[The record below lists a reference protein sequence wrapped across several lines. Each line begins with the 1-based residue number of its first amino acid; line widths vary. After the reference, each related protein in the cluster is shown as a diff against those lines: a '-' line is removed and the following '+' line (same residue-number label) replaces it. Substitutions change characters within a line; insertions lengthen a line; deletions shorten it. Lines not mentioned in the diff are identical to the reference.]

1 MQKHILKELDPLILT
16 KIWLECNGRLREEIE
31 DEFVSAKLSK
41 SITTDPATA
50 GTSNTAGSSAK
61 C

>member
-1 MQKHILKELDPLILT
+1 MQRHILKELDPLILT

-31 DEFVSAKLSK
+31 DEFVSTKLSK

-50 GTSNTAGSSAK
+50 NTSATAGSSAE